1 MTRPYLKIKVD
12 EKQTFGW
19 KTLWYPGHVDRST
32 HKTPAAFIFARR
44 MLKAVGKASVSRA
57 GAKPASFTSKKVPA
71 GKVAIYNSNFA
82 TFSARGCAKGCQLRL
97 VSS

>member
-1 MTRPYLKIKVD
+1 MKNKHLVGKHSGIQAMSIVPHIKPR
-12 EKQTFGW
+12 QHSF
-19 KTLWYPGHVDRST
+19 
-32 HKTPAAFIFARR
+32 FARR

-82 TFSARGCAKGCQLRL
+82 TFRPEVVPEG
-97 VSS
+97 VS

>member
-19 KTLWYPGHVDRST
+19 KTLWYPGHVDRSA

-44 MLKAVGKASVSRA
+44 MLKAVGKASVSR
-57 GAKPASFTSKKVPA
+57 GGKTSIVYKQESP
-71 GKVAIYNSNFA
+71 GWQS
-82 TFSARGCAKGCQLRL
+82 GHL
-97 VSS
+97 